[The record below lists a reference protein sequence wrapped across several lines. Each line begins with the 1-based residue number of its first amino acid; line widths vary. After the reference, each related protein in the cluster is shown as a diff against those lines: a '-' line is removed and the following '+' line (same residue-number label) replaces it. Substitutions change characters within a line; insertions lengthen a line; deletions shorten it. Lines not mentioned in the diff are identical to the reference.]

1 MNKKK
6 LCWVTGD
13 YFVDCDLKLEFLRFL
28 SATYDIHWIVVFPLR
43 GRRYQEKEFDV
54 VKPIINRID
63 FFYLEHRQRDIRT
76 FGDMRRLRKMIMGD
90 TPDIIYLNIGVGD
103 PYFVT
108 LAYQLPAK
116 RTIITAH
123 QGRVHEG
130 MNRKAFTTMIRNLVY
145 SRLRYVNMFSE
156 SQMVL
161 FKETYPKSTV
171 FLNHLGLKE
180 FGLPSLQRG
189 LDETKVR
196 FLSFGIINYAKN
208 IELLIDAAE
217 ELYES
222 GERGFV
228 VSINGGCNKWDFYE
242 SRIKHPELF
251 ETDIRIVPNELIPN
265 MFTRAHFFVQPYRVV
280 SQSGP
285 LKIAYSYNTPV
296 IVSDLPG
303 FTDEV
308 VDGVT
313 GFVFER
319 DNKASLVATMKKAI
333 ACYRNGYASML
344 DSMKE
349 YVLDHYSEKAMADNY
364 LKMFNTV
371 IKNGNKNKRNN
382 R

>member
-6 LCWVTGD
+6 ICWVTGD
-13 YFVDCDLKLEFLRFL
+13 YFVDCDLKPEFLRIL
-28 SATYDIHWIVVFPLR
+28 SSKYDIHWIVVFPLR
-43 GRRYQEKEFDV
+43 NRRFEEKNFEI
-54 VKPIINRID
+54 VKPIIKKID

-76 FGDMRRLRKMIMGD
+76 FGDMRRLRKMIMED
-90 TPDIIYLNIGVGD
+90 NPDVIYLNISVGD
-103 PYFVT
+103 PYSVS
-108 LAYQLPAK
+108 LVYRLPAK

-145 SRLRYVNMFSE
+145 SRLRNVNMFSE
-156 SQMVL
+156 SQMCL
-161 FKETYPKSTV
+161 FKETYTKSTV

-180 FGLPSLQRG
+180 FGQPSVQRR
-189 LDETKVR
+189 LNESKVR

-217 ELYES
+217 ELYEM
-222 GERGFV
+222 GERDFV
-228 VSINGGCNKWDFYE
+228 VSINGGCNNWSFYE
-242 SRIKHPELF
+242 SRINHPELF
-251 ETDIRIVPNELIPN
+251 ETDIRLVPNELIPN
-265 MFTRAHFFVQPYRVV
+265 LFTRAHFFVQPYRVV

-308 VDGVT
+308 VEGVT
-313 GFVFER
+313 GFVFKKE
-319 DNKASLVATMKKAI
+319 NKESLVATMKKAM

-344 DSMKE
+344 DSMKK
-349 YVLDHYSEKAMADNY
+349 YVQDNYSEKAMADNY
-364 LKMFNTV
+364 IKMFNTV
-371 IKNGNKNKRNN
+371 TQ
-382 R
+382 